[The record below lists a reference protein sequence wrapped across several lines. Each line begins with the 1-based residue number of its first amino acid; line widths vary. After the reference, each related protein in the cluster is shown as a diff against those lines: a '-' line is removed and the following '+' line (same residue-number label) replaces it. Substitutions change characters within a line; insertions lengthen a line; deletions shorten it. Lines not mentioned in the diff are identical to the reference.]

1 MSGPDLT
8 RIARNLRRAFIKFDH
23 VERLMKMLQE
33 LADTD
38 YEQGEPDILLI
49 VGEPGTGKS
58 WIVKRF
64 AADNPRQE
72 LETVTTVPVLLV
84 SVPAK
89 CSLARLPGAILQ
101 ALGSPLWNVGDEE
114 QRTHQ
119 LETLLKKCGVKLLI
133 LNEANHLVDRGKE
146 KSHYLLADWIK
157 LLSERTRMPIALVGI
172 PRLKV
177 LLEVNEQLA
186 DRVREVVT
194 VEPFGV
200 DERCKNQMVTAL
212 EAFDKLLDGVDRIR
226 LTDPVNARRIAFA
239 TAGRLRRIRR
249 LLVESVLLAGQQEKP
264 RIDLPLLAD
273 VFRQHIFKGA
283 PDERNP
289 FVPDKFNNGPLTAP
303 GEPYATRRQAKEEV
317 DA

>member
-1 MSGPDLT
+1 
-8 RIARNLRRAFIKFDH
+8 
-23 VERLMKMLQE
+23 
-33 LADTD
+33 
-38 YEQGEPDILLI
+38 
-49 VGEPGTGKS
+49 
-58 WIVKRF
+58 
-64 AADNPRQE
+64 
-72 LETVTTVPVLLV
+72 
-84 SVPAK
+84 
-89 CSLARLPGAILQ
+89 
-101 ALGSPLWNVGDEE
+101 
-114 QRTHQ
+114 
-119 LETLLKKCGVKLLI
+119 
-133 LNEANHLVDRGKE
+133 
-146 KSHYLLADWIK
+146 
-157 LLSERTRMPIALVGI
+157 MPIALVGI

-212 EAFDKLLDGVDRIR
+212 EAFDKLLDGVDRIK

-289 FVPDKFNNGPLTAP
+289 FVPDKFNDRPLIAP
-303 GEPYATRRQAKEEV
+303 GEPYAPRRQAKEEA